1 MFIVRVPES
10 SEATPSPP
18 GTATPP
24 DALRSGNVHS
34 KMTLR
39 RVHQPRS
46 ERLGTLPLQGQRDRS
61 ASG

>member
-10 SEATPSPP
+10 SEATPSQP
-18 GTATPP
+18 GTATP

-61 ASG
+61 AFG